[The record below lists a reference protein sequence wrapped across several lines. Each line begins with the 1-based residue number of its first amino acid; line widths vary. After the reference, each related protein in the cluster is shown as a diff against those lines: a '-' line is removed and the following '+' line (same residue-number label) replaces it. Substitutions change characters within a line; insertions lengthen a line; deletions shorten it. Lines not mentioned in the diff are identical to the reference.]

1 MQQTP
6 TMSTAS
12 NNPLRNK
19 FALAF
24 VVLGC
29 LLVAALLA
37 SPYAAA
43 CHSEQHISVHH
54 EMSTLVAHQPAEHNM
69 LVSKSP
75 AGDEKCLS
83 LSGCEA
89 CQLNCHCVSSVAL
102 EEASK
107 DQFVESLGWK
117 STRRQAMLAY
127 VSLHQGSLLRPPIG

>member
-19 FALAF
+19 FALALA
-24 VVLGC
+24 VLGC
-29 LLVAALLA
+29 LLVTALLA

-43 CHSEQHISVHH
+43 CHSNQHISVHH
-54 EMSTLVAHQPAEHNM
+54 EKSALVAHQLTEHHR

-75 AGDEKCLS
+75 AGYEKCLS
-83 LSGCEA
+83 LLGCEE
-89 CQLNCHCVSSVAL
+89 CQLNCHCVSSVVL

-107 DQFVESLGWK
+107 DQIDEALSWK